1 MSLGLSDLGHQAT
14 GAETLGKV
22 RGPWKI
28 CRAELLSVLRLF
40 LHTGKEEAEVREELS
55 LSMAAG
61 APGES
66 QREPSCF
73 GHPTQGGADCSSQ
86 RKTSP
91 FFHCRFLLPNPGLRQ
106 HPHVL
111 LRLWFATAVA
121 NPGAQEV
128 TLFLVLSRAPVTLSD
143 G

>member
-1 MSLGLSDLGHQAT
+1 M
-14 GAETLGKV
+14 
-22 RGPWKI
+22 
-28 CRAELLSVLRLF
+28 
-40 LHTGKEEAEVREELS
+40 REELS

-66 QREPSCF
+66 QREPLCLR
-73 GHPTQGGADCSSQ
+73 HPTQSGAGCSSQ
-86 RKTSP
+86 RKTGP

-121 NPGAQEV
+121 SPGTQEV
-128 TLFLVLSRAPVTLSD
+128 TLFLVLSWVPVTLSD